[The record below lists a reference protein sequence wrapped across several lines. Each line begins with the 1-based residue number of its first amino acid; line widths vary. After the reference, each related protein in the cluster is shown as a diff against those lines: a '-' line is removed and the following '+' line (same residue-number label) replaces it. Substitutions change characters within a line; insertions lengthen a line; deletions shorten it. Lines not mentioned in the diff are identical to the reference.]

1 VISRATKLQPAVE
14 LAHDRSEDALVHLAQ
29 QQQLLTAGL
38 HQLEELKRYRI
49 EYATPG
55 EGQQSVGALLNR
67 QSFVERI
74 DRAIVQHA
82 RDLTRLEQGLD
93 QAREQWRQAH
103 ARESALSSVVEQHR
117 ERERQAEDRHEQAE
131 VDERMQYRKALR

>member
-1 VISRATKLQPAVE
+1 MKSRAAKLQPAVE
-14 LAHDRSEDALVHLAQ
+14 QAHDRCEDALGRLAQ
-29 QQQLLTAGL
+29 QQQLLAAGL
-38 HQLEELKRYRI
+38 NQLEELKRYRI

-55 EGQQSVGALLNR
+55 QGGQSVSALLNR

-82 RDLTRLEQGLD
+82 RDLTRLERGLD
-93 QAREQWRQAH
+93 HAREQWRLAH
-103 ARESALSSVVEQHR
+103 ARESALSNVVEQHR

-131 VDERMQYRKALR
+131 VDERMQYRKPPR

>member
-1 VISRATKLQPAVE
+1 MKSRATKLQPAVE
-14 LAHDRSEDALVHLAQ
+14 QAHGRSEDALGRLAR
-29 QQQLLTAGL
+29 QQQLLAAGQ

-55 EGQQSVGALLNR
+55 EGGQSVSALLNR

-74 DRAIVQHA
+74 DRAIVQHT
-82 RDLTRLEQGLD
+82 RDLARLERGLD
-93 QAREQWRQAH
+93 QARAQWRLAH
-103 ARESALSSVVEQHR
+103 ARESALSNVVSQHR

-131 VDERMQYRKALR
+131 VDERMQYRKLPR

>member
-1 VISRATKLQPAVE
+1 MKSRATKLQPAVE
-14 LAHDRSEDALVHLAQ
+14 QAHDRSEDALVRLAQ
-29 QQQLLTAGL
+29 QQQLLAAGL

-55 EGQQSVGALLNR
+55 EGGQSVSALLNR

-74 DRAIVQHA
+74 DRAIVQHT
-82 RDLTRLEQGLD
+82 RDMARLEQGLD
-93 QAREQWRQAH
+93 QVREQWRLAH

-131 VDERMQYRKALR
+131 VDERMQYRKPPR